1 MPISPAALIL
11 FETFTTLR
19 ILASMEKI
27 SIEKIRNFTKSSSCQ
42 NTRFYFSVFV
52 RVIYHKICRDFPGLQ
67 SIQVFPESVK
77 MENRKK
83 TYIT

>member
-42 NTRFYFSVFV
+42 NTRFYFSVLFESYIIRFV
-52 RVIYHKICRDFPGLQ
+52 EIFP
-67 SIQVFPESVK
+67 VFNPFKFSL
-77 MENRKK
+77 NL
-83 TYIT
+83 